1 MTFNTIFGPIL
12 KHSLSQLV
20 KTILM
25 LKLVYDHILILH
37 MIKLMEAEE
46 MLLENLMP
54 WSIHL

>member
-1 MTFNTIFGPIL
+1 MFVPIL

-25 LKLVYDHILILH
+25 LKLVYNHILILH